1 MIDLTTTQASRGL
14 VGIKVLSVYL
24 GLLVTSMFLLPS
36 GYSYDVYTDSYTL
49 TWHWSYL
56 TQENSFYLEHYFNGN
71 LGLAMFATVL
81 LYIPSLISI
90 VLTTA
95 AIAKMAA
102 LKKGGMAESI
112 WNSNTVLAAQFFN
125 LARTAWA
132 LYSSL
137 GGFFIYIIV
146 YGPTALVGYSLI
158 ILLYFQDEII
168 LTIISG
174 YIVIHGWVNYRH
186 K

>member
-24 GLLVTSMFLLPS
+24 GLLVTSMFLLPN
-36 GYSYDVYTDSYTL
+36 GYNYDTYTHSYTL
-49 TWHWSYL
+49 TWHWSFL
-56 TQENSFYLEHYFNGN
+56 TQENSFYLEYYFNGN

-81 LYIPSLISI
+81 LYMPDLISV
-90 VLTTA
+90 VLTAA
-95 AIAKMAA
+95 AIAKMAV

-125 LARTAWA
+125 LARTALA

-137 GGFFIYIIV
+137 GGYFIQIIV
-146 YGPTALVGYSLI
+146 YDPTELVRFSLN